1 MARPPPEVE
10 KLIEEILPADVA
22 AVEAFD
28 DPPEAVLH
36 PAEAPA
42 VTSAVDVRRREFT
55 TGRHC
60 ARRALARLGLAE
72 VAIPVGPNREPRW
85 PAGVVGSITHCAGY
99 RAAAV
104 ALDRHLA
111 SVGIDAEPHARLPD
125 GVLDLVALPD
135 ERTRLEL
142 LAGSRP
148 GVHWDRLLFSAK
160 ESVYKAWYPVAGRW
174 LGFEDAEMVIEADT
188 FTARL
193 RVPGPD
199 VGGVPLRTLPGRWLV
214 RDGLVLTAVALP
226 A

>member
-10 KLIEEILPADVA
+10 KLIEEILPADV
-22 AVEAFD
+22 
-28 DPPEAVLH
+28 
-36 PAEAPA
+36 
-42 VTSAVDVRRREFT
+42 
-55 TGRHC
+55 
-60 ARRALARLGLAE
+60 
-72 VAIPVGPNREPRW
+72 
-85 PAGVVGSITHCAGY
+85 AGVVGSITHCAGY